1 MYALKLEITKE
12 LITTVRGTIYQNE
25 KNADTLVFVLPRTY
39 EETDLADCTVLMRY
53 ITPSGTGR
61 SEEIEMDPVPYSED
75 YYRYRLKASTKFTKE
90 AGSLTIW
97 LTILSRDN
105 AVVLETGEAKIPV
118 LERKNI
124 DDFMSDADKSKLDL
138 LGERV
143 DKLQKE
149 KADNLTYNR
158 ETRKLQLTAD
168 GTAIGNDVTVPSD
181 IHVPGSGDSSW
192 SDMTAPGGVS
202 NEVWEDM

>member
-39 EETDLADCTVLMRY
+39 EEVDLADCTVLMRY
-53 ITPSGTGR
+53 VTPSGTGQ
-61 SEEIEMDPVPYSED
+61 SEEIEMDPIPYSED

-90 AGSLTIW
+90 VGYLTIW

-138 LGERV
+138 LGEKV

-168 GTAIGNDVTVPSD
+168 GTAIGNDVTIPSD
-181 IHVPGSGDSSW
+181 IPIPGSGDSSW